1 MRTLVIYDISEDNS
15 RSKLSEHVKDYG
27 LRRIQFSGYLGE
39 VNTHDRLVLTKEVGK
54 YLSSERDS
62 IYIIP
67 LCDGCLKLC
76 KIISKQERT
85 LDEDEVEIVGG
96 GDDDCSSSQS

>member
-1 MRTLVIYDISEDNS
+1 MRTLVIYDISEDS
-15 RSKLSEHVKDYG
+15 QRTKLRAHIMDYG
-27 LRRIQFSGYLGE
+27 LRPIQYSGLLGE
-39 VNTHDRLVLTKEVGK
+39 VNSHDRFVLTREVEK

-76 KIISKQERT
+76 KIIAKQGRSME
-85 LDEDEVEIVGG
+85 EDEIEIVGG
-96 GDDDCSSSQS
+96 DDECSSSRS